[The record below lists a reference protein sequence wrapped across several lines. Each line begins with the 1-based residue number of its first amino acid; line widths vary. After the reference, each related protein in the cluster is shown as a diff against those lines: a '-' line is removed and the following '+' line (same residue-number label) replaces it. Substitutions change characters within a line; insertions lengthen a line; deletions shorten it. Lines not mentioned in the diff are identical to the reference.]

1 MSRQDKQA
9 QRRVTV
15 TGWAERSQAEGR
27 SGPRREAGFVSA
39 ACQKPGVYWRRGW
52 EAPAAVLVQMRK
64 VGGSRSERPRVVVAG
79 LTPDELRAA
88 SCRPQATT
96 MQGVRIKLE
105 RFSSGGVWAGRA
117 G

>member
-9 QRRVTV
+9 QRRVSV

-27 SGPRREAGFVSA
+27 SGPGREAGFVSA
-39 ACQKPGVYWRRGW
+39 ACQKPGVYWKRGW
-52 EAPAAVLVQMRK
+52 EAPAAVQVQMKK

-88 SCRPQATT
+88 SC
-96 MQGVRIKLE
+96 KLQVASYHDARRE
-105 RFSSGGVWAGRA
+105 N
-117 G
+117 